1 MIDPTPNERSALIHA
16 GSMGGEYLTSL
27 GKTDLVTLTDDE
39 WTTFLG
45 CVIDGF
51 CEQLRALAAADQTR
65 LFETTE
71 RIPF

>member
-1 MIDPTPNERSALIHA
+1 MIDPTPNERSALLHA